1 MTHRFRLADR
11 VPDLLVAA
19 AALLA
24 AVMVGAMTAAS
35 VPLGLGLLMGLC
47 YAPLVLLN
55 LPVGLMIWVGV
66 VFIESLPALSVGP
79 NAAGILIGL
88 GWLGTIGVR
97 REAIG
102 EVFRAHRKLFT
113 AGALGLVW
121 LSLSAVWAPEPKMA
135 LSDIWQW
142 YVAGLLFVI
151 VATTIAKP
159 RHAYLIVAGFV
170 AGAALSVAIGIF
182 SGGLSTS
189 ATALD
194 TATQSDGR
202 FQGGGGDPNFLAAGL
217 VPAVV
222 LAGAL
227 LSAARGAIV
236 RWSLVVTMGLIGLG
250 LAATQSRGGLVAAG
264 VALVAALVFSRRK
277 GPVLATVAVIV
288 VASAGWFATSPTAW
302 HRISDFNGG
311 GTGRTELWTVG
322 WRIYQEHPALGIGL
336 NNFRVESNRYVRRP
350 GKLEFVNLISERPD
364 VVHNAYLQLLVET
377 GVIGLALFV
386 GVIAACLRAAWLAA
400 RRFEALGDNRLGDL
414 SRAVLV
420 ACIGML
426 ATSFFLSNGA
436 DKRLWTILA
445 LGPALLGIAVR
456 AQRQASPAS
465 PPG

>member
-1 MTHRFRLADR
+1 VTRRFRIGGDLGIE
-11 VPDLLVAA
+11 LLVAL
-19 AALLA
+19 AALLGA
-24 AVMVGAMTAAS
+24 LMVGALTAADVS
-35 VPLGLGLLMGLC
+35 LGLGLLMGLC
-47 YAPLVLLN
+47 YAPLVLVN
-55 LPVGLMIWVGV
+55 LPVGLAIWVGV
-66 VFIESLPALSVGP
+66 VFIENLPAVSIGP

-88 GWLGTIGVR
+88 GWFGTIGVR

-102 EVFRAHRKLFT
+102 DVFRAHRKLFA
-113 AGALGLVW
+113 AGVLGLVW
-121 LSLSAVWAPEPKMA
+121 LSLSAVWAPEPNMA
-135 LSDIWQW
+135 IGDIWQW
-142 YVAGLLFVI
+142 CVSGLLLVV
-151 VATTIAKP
+151 VATTVEKP
-159 RHAYLIVAGFV
+159 KHAYLIIGGFV

-194 TATQSDGR
+194 TATSRGGR
-202 FQGGGGDPNFLAAGL
+202 LQGGGGDPNFLAAGL
-217 VPAVV
+217 VPALV

-227 LSAARGAIV
+227 LTAARGAIS
-236 RWSLVVTMGLIGLG
+236 RWAIVVTMGILGVG
-250 LAATQSRGGLVAAG
+250 LAATQSRGGLVAAA
-264 VALVAALVFSRRK
+264 VALVAALVFSRRR
-277 GPVLATVAVIV
+277 GTVLATVAVLV
-288 VASAGWFATSPTAW
+288 FGSAAWFAISPSAL
-302 HRISDFNGG
+302 HRVSDFNGG

-377 GVIGLALFV
+377 GPFGLALFL

-400 RRFEALGDNRLGDL
+400 RRFEALGDRRLSDL

-426 ATSFFLSNGA
+426 SASFFLSNGA

-445 LGPALLGIAVR
+445 LGPALLAMATR
-456 AQRQASPAS
+456 AQRQAPT
-465 PPG
+465 P